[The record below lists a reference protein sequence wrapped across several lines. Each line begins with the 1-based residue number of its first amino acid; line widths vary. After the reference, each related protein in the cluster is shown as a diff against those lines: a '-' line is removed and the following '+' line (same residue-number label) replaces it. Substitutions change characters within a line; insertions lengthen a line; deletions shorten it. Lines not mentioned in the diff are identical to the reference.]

1 MSTTRRVLRVAA
13 RLAWWLICL
22 GFGLALV
29 HLAVSLAGVVATTIL
44 VTMVLVFGGIGAWAE
59 YVEPRMFG
67 PSGPAAPV
75 EFVVAVDR
83 QVASEIDREAFAEAL
98 WSVADAY
105 IDLCRDRAGVVD
117 EDGLG

>member
-1 MSTTRRVLRVAA
+1 MAA

-22 GFGLALV
+22 GLGLALV
-29 HLAVSLAGVVATTIL
+29 HLAVSVAGAVATAIF

-67 PSGPAAPV
+67 PSAPAAPV

-83 QVASEIDREAFAEAL
+83 QVAGELDHKAFAEAL

-105 IDLCRDRAGVVD
+105 IDLCKDRAGVVD
-117 EDGLG
+117 EDGFL